1 MTNML
6 KMLFLSYIL
15 LLPLSSYGQGKIGYA
30 YDAAGNRV
38 KREVV
43 LPVRQT
49 RSRQHAAKPASPEL
63 SDQLTGH
70 TVTITPDPTTG
81 TVRVRL
87 SRLSASDRCA
97 VAAYTS
103 QGAEVYAASPTTN
116 DGDVDLRVDLSRQ
129 PAGVYLLRITVNDHT
144 STWKITRK

>member
-1 MTNML
+1 MMRTIL
-6 KMLFLSYIL
+6 LLYLL
-15 LLPLSSYGQGKIGYA
+15 LLPLLSFAQGKIGYA

-49 RSRQHAAKPASPEL
+49 KSRQHAAKPASPEL
-63 SDQLTGH
+63 SDQFTGH